1 MGSLLRRL
9 DMLPCTDDGGSIS
22 ELKDYIHSIRD
33 KLKKLSEVQDPPL
46 TVNYWMK
53 HARELS
59 YDIEA
64 YLDGLDAQTE
74 NSLNDSDAKEGDD
87 PDDSYAKMKDCID
100 NSDDETEY
108 SVDYS
113 QDEMEDNPDDSDA
126 NMEDPIDD
134 DSDDETEETVDNSD
148 NSTQDSI
155 CSSDYKISGFRT
167 RAKGMI
173 DRYERFGLD
182 SVLSCPT
189 AATTIVSPRPSRD
202 VVLVGMGNQIT
213 KLMSLL
219 QPKDENDNQ
228 LKIVSILGDE
238 GIGKSTLIQELWRV
252 SFKEKEIWPEPQSD
266 VKIKRAFVRM
276 GKMPDVR
283 MILRSILSQVSLQEP
298 AKDSGVTNLI
308 QDIRKHLEQ
317 KRFVLAVYIDSHVG

>member
-1 MGSLLRRL
+1 MGSLLNRL
-9 DMLPCTDDGGSIS
+9 DMLPCTDDGGTIS
-22 ELKDYIHSIRD
+22 ELKDYIRSISD
-33 KLKKLSEVQDPPL
+33 MLKKLSEVHDPPL
-46 TVNYWMK
+46 TANYWMK

-59 YDIEA
+59 YNIEA
-64 YLDGLDAQTE
+64 YLDDLDAQTE
-74 NSLNDSDAKEGDD
+74 DNLNDSDAKKEDNPAD
-87 PDDSYAKMKDCID
+87 SDAKLEDCMDDSDE
-100 NSDDETEY
+100 ETEY
-108 SVDYS
+108 SVD
-113 QDEMEDNPDDSDA
+113 DSDA
-126 NMEDPIDD
+126 MMEDSID
-134 DSDDETEETVDNSD
+134 DSDDETKDSVEDSD
-148 NSTQDSI
+148 GSIQDSI

-167 RAKGMI
+167 RAGRMI
-173 DRYERFGLD
+173 ERYKMFSLD
-182 SVLSCPT
+182 SVPNSPT
-189 AATTIVSPRPSRD
+189 ATTTIVCPRPSRD
-202 VVLVGMGNQIT
+202 VVLVGMGNQVT
-213 KLMSLL
+213 KLISLL

-228 LKIVSILGDE
+228 LKIVSIHGDE